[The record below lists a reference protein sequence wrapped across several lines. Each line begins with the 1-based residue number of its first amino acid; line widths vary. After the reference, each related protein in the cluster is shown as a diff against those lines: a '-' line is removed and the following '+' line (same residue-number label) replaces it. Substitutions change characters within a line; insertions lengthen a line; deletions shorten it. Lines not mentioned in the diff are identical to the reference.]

1 MINIRWAMVESEVI
15 MKHKIIN
22 HAMFLILIVCS
33 AIPLVWAG
41 AEAKTTIEQPE
52 FKPLNVNG
60 QIAVPVLTTKLG
72 FKSQGRWFP
81 GQVVNLDLFAYNLQD
96 ARKFR
101 MDLKYNPKQLR
112 LVYVSRGTFL
122 VEDQGL
128 AEWNSG
134 VIDNQMG
141 LAANISGIRSQ
152 SFSGKETTLM
162 RLNFIVTDVGHG
174 QILLENPK
182 IVSSNGIERVFDYTP
197 LQFQVEQEK

>member
-1 MINIRWAMVESEVI
+1 
-15 MKHKIIN
+15 MKHRIIN
-22 HAMFLILIVCS
+22 YAMLLILMGCS
-33 AIPLVWAG
+33 AIPAVWADS
-41 AEAKTTIEQPE
+41 EDKTTIVLPE
-52 FKPLNVNG
+52 FKPPTVNG
-60 QIAVPVLTTKLG
+60 QKDIPVLSTRLD
-72 FKSQGRWFP
+72 FKSSGRWFQ
-81 GQVVNLDLFAYNLQD
+81 GQVVNLDLYAYNLQD

-101 MDLKYNPKQLR
+101 MDLKYNPKQLK
-112 LVYVSRGTFL
+112 LVYVSRGAFL

-134 VIDNQMG
+134 VIDNQKG
-141 LAANISGIRSQ
+141 LAANISGIRCQ

-162 RLNFIVTDVGHG
+162 RLNFIVIGAGNG